1 MLCFQAGM
9 DTLFNHSNFELFP
22 LQTKVNN
29 TSQVGL
35 AYTQRLRDG
44 IKVTLSSLIDAKNLN
59 QGGHKIGLGLD
70 LEA

>member
-1 MLCFQAGM
+1 
-9 DTLFNHSNFELFP
+9 
-22 LQTKVNN
+22 VNN